1 MRTQLRVRILGG
13 IAALAALVALGAP
26 APATASASSAPGPG
40 MFGISPGGD
49 IQDSARL
56 RRDLDTLERAGA
68 RWLRV
73 DINWAQ
79 IQRGGRNSYD
89 WEAIDRVVRGA
100 RDRGMRVLG
109 TIVYTPAWARPSGT
123 SATYGPDPAT
133 YALFARRAVRHYS
146 AMGVHAYEVWNE
158 PNVSAFWT
166 PAPNAAAYTRLLQAA
181 YPAMKAADPGATV
194 LTGGTAPALTD
205 TPSGGLLDWLRPGNG
220 TGVGP
225 VEWLGQIY
233 ANGGRGFFDGVAH
246 HPYCWPAMPGQ
257 VEAWSAWHQM
267 YGSDPSL
274 RSLMADNGDGAKA
287 IWATEFGVP
296 TDGPSGTHVS
306 ESVQASMVAKA
317 YRVWRGY
324 GWGGPLF
331 TFSGRDRGTNRSTN
345 QNFFGL
351 VRRDFSRKPAFGAY
365 RKAAARAAARR
376 AARP

>member
-1 MRTQLRVRILGG
+1 MRMQVRLLGG
-13 IAALAALVALGAP
+13 IAVLGALVALGA
-26 APATASASSAPGPG
+26 AASASASNALGPR
-40 MFGISPGGD
+40 MFGISPGGA
-49 IQDSARL
+49 IQSSPKL
-56 RRDLDTLERAGA
+56 RRDLNTMERAGA

-79 IQRGGRNSYD
+79 IQRRGRNSYD

-100 RDRGMRVLG
+100 RARGIQVLG
-109 TIVYTPAWARPSGT
+109 GIVYTPAWARPSGT

-166 PAPNAAAYTRLLQAA
+166 PAPNAVAYTRLLQAA
-181 YPAMKAADPGATV
+181 YPAMKAADPRATV
-194 LTGGTAPALTD
+194 LTGGTAPAATD
-205 TPSGGLLDWLRPGNG
+205 VPSGGPLDWLEPGDG

-257 VEAWSAWHQM
+257 AEAWSAWYQM

-274 RSLMADNGDGAKA
+274 RSLMVGNGDGAKK
-287 IWATEFGVP
+287 IWATEFGAP
-296 TDGPSGTHVS
+296 TDGPAGTHVS
-306 ESVQASMVAKA
+306 ESVQASMIARA
-317 YRVWRGY
+317 YGVWSGY
-324 GWGGPLF
+324 EWGGPLF
-331 TFSGRDRGTNRSTN
+331 IYSGRDQGTSPSTN

-351 VRRDFSRKPAFGAY
+351 VRKDFSRKPAFGAY
-365 RKAAARAAARR
+365 RTAAARAAARR
-376 AARP
+376 AEG